1 MCARIIVLCTQAL
14 VYSVVHCMPTHSA
27 LASTLSPALRAP
39 FVFVCPDHPQ
49 ANVSAG
55 IAAKINQL
63 PTTYKENASAHEA
76 ASSSSLPAPILSSP
90 RRSAR
95 GLAKQKE

>member
-39 FVFVCPDHPQ
+39 FVFVCSDHPQ